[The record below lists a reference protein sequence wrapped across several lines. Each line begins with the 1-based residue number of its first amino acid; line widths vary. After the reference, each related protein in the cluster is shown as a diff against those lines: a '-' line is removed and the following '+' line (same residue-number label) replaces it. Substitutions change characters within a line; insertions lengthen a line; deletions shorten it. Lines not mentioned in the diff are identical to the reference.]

1 MTGTFTNKGKDM
13 HRFLTLII
21 AALMTTATAL
31 AAEPSVYTGLLSNT
45 GAGGYD
51 TVSYFEEG
59 EPVKG
64 STEFTTQYR
73 GATWRFANAENLA
86 RFKDNP
92 ERYAPAYGGYCAW
105 AVSQGYLAKGDPKH
119 WSIKQGKLYL
129 NYNQSVQDT
138 WQQSP
143 GEFIQKADVNWPKVL
158 E

>member
-1 MTGTFTNKGKDM
+1 MTSTFTNKGKDM
-13 HRFLTLII
+13 YRFLTLII
-21 AALMTTATAL
+21 AALLTTASAL

-51 TVSYFEEG
+51 TVSYFEAG

-73 GATWRFANAENLA
+73 GATWRFANAENLE

-143 GEFIQKADVNWPKVL
+143 GEFIQKADENWPKVL